1 MLFNIPAPAAA
12 QRLPSLQ
19 HLQNSACLHCL
30 HLTAPSHLHLAAAA
44 LIHTLLLLQY
54 NAADYEDINKELAG
68 ISKNELAV
76 LLKKNCHTFTWPC
89 KLQDL
94 DA

>member
-1 MLFNIPAPAAA
+1 MPIP
-12 QRLPSLQ
+12 
-19 HLQNSACLHCL
+19 
-30 HLTAPSHLHLAAAA
+30 
-44 LIHTLLLLQY
+44 LLLQY

-68 ISKNELAV
+68 ISKHDLAV

-89 KLQDL
+89 KLEDL